1 MTAALEVRNLNKAF
15 GGIGVT
21 QDVSLTVQPGE
32 RRLIIGPNGAGKTT
46 LFGLI
51 QGEIRPD
58 SGTVKI
64 YGRDVT
70 GLPVAARTRAG
81 MARTYQI
88 ISLFPNDTLA
98 HNVVLAMLGLT
109 TFRHNPFASLHS
121 RKDLHERAIGLLER
135 VGLGDRAHRHVS
147 EISYGEQRRVEIA
160 LALAQEPRLLMLDEP
175 LAGLSHD
182 ERLIVSDMITAIPRD
197 IAIVMI
203 EHDMDVA
210 LRFAE
215 QITVL
220 HYGQLIVEGDR
231 NTVVN
236 DPKTREIYLGH

>member
-1 MTAALEVRNLNKAF
+1 MTPALEVRNLNKAF

-51 QGEIRPD
+51 QGEIRAD
-58 SGTVKI
+58 SGSVKI
-64 YGRDVT
+64 YGHDVT

-88 ISLFPNDTLA
+88 ISLFPNDSLA

-109 TFRHNPFASLHS
+109 TFRNNPFASLKS
-121 RKDLHERAIGLLER
+121 RRDLHERAIGLLEK
-135 VGLGDRAHRHVS
+135 VGLGHRAHRHVC

-182 ERLIVSDMITAIPRD
+182 ERLIVSDMIAAIPRD

-236 DPKTREIYLGH
+236 DPRTREIYLGH